1 MKKRIIGATLITV
14 VCALLISNL
23 VGVLL
28 FRSREMDAARNTLQE
43 LLVLMDAQSA
53 ITDPDGLAQQFHAA
67 APDKRLTIIDTDG
80 TVLADTEAN
89 PQTLEDHNSRPEV
102 EQAAA
107 TGWGEAVRHSETLG
121 TSMLYVSKRFADG
134 MVGRA
139 SMPLSSIDSLVWNG
153 VWGFLIASAAGL
165 LLALILARRTA
176 NRVVAPLSAVG
187 SALQSVLDG
196 TRASGLE
203 EYQADDELR
212 PILRY
217 IDKLMERLGG
227 YIQSIT
233 AERDKVGLILDCMDE
248 GLILLDEAGN
258 VLAIN
263 RAART
268 LFGFP
273 EGEEDDGAL
282 LLTRSRR
289 LREAIQESRVR
300 HSSVV
305 LDVDALTEDA
315 QSLRLFV
322 SPVSGRQYEGQ
333 AVGTS
338 ILISDVTEL
347 KKAEGIRS
355 EFTANVSHELKT
367 PLTSISGFAEMLQN
381 GMASGEE
388 DVKRFAGR
396 IYSEARRLIA
406 LTDDII
412 RLSRIEQSG
421 AVEDEPVELR
431 ALCEGAA
438 EALRFPAEQKQVAIA
453 VSGDLVTVRGSRQ
466 MLDELVCNLA
476 DNAVKYNRP
485 GGRVDLS
492 VRREG
497 DWAAVTVA
505 DTGIGIPRE
514 HQARIFE
521 RFYRVDKSR
530 SKQTG
535 GTGLGLSIVKH
546 IVERH
551 GGSISLESA
560 PGAGTSVTVRLPFS
574 GGFEKPPETRNL

>member
-1 MKKRIIGATLITV
+1 MLIPDV
-14 VCALLISNL
+14 
-23 VGVLL
+23 
-28 FRSREMDAARNTLQE
+28 
-43 LLVLMDAQSA
+43 
-53 ITDPDGLAQQFHAA
+53 TDRFLAE
-67 APDKRLTIIDTDG
+67 K
-80 TVLADTEAN
+80 
-89 PQTLEDHNSRPEV
+89 
-102 EQAAA
+102 
-107 TGWGEAVRHSETLG
+107 
-121 TSMLYVSKRFADG
+121 
-134 MVGRA
+134 
-139 SMPLSSIDSLVWNG
+139 
-153 VWGFLIASAAGL
+153 
-165 LLALILARRTA
+165 ARR
-176 NRVVAPLSAVG
+176 
-187 SALQSVLDG
+187 
-196 TRASGLE
+196 
-203 EYQADDELR
+203 
-212 PILRY
+212 
-217 IDKLMERLGG
+217 
-227 YIQSIT
+227 
-233 AERDKVGLILDCMDE
+233 
-248 GLILLDEAGN
+248 
-258 VLAIN
+258 
-263 RAART
+263 
-268 LFGFP
+268 
-273 EGEEDDGAL
+273 
-282 LLTRSRR
+282 
-289 LREAIQESRVR
+289 
-300 HSSVV
+300 
-305 LDVDALTEDA
+305 
-315 QSLRLFV
+315 
-322 SPVSGRQYEGQ
+322 
-333 AVGTS
+333 
-338 ILISDVTEL
+338 
-347 KKAEGIRS
+347 

-485 GGRVDLS
+485 GGRVDLT

-574 GGFEKPPETRNL
+574 GGFEKPPETRNF

>member
-1 MKKRIIGATLITV
+1 MKRNVYWSLCAAAIGMALLTAALTLWSAHGLLVRQVQQELRDEHKLIARSVAYTGEERLDYLSSLDIRFDSFRVTLITPEG
-14 VCALLISNL
+14 
-23 VGVLL
+23 GVLFDSDNDRAGMENHL
-28 FRSREMDAARNTLQE
+28 D
-43 LLVLMDAQSA
+43 
-53 ITDPDGLAQQFHAA
+53 
-67 APDKRLTIIDTDG
+67 
-80 TVLADTEAN
+80 
-89 PQTLEDHNSRPEV
+89 RPEV
-102 EQAAA
+102 REALSVGSGEDIRRSETMGLDTCYYAAA
-107 TGWGEAVRHSETLG
+107 LPDGSVLRVSKQTRSIGAVFAGVIPLMAGIVLVTLLL
-121 TSMLYVSKRFADG
+121 SMLL
-134 MVGRA
+134 A
-139 SMPLSSIDSLVWNG
+139 SRLTRRLVRPVEALAEDLENTDSLRGYEELEPFYRKLREKNR
-153 VWGFLIASAAGL
+153 LIGEQMERLRAERDTIKTITSNMKEGL
-165 LLALILARRTA
+165 LLLGREKEVLSVNAAALSL
-176 NRVVAPLSAVG
+176 LG
-187 SALQSVLDG
+187 SPAG
-196 TRASGLE
+196 
-203 EYQADDELR
+203 EY
-212 PILRY
+212 
-217 IDKLMERLGG
+217 
-227 YIQSIT
+227 
-233 AERDKVGLILDCMDE
+233 E
-248 GLILLDEAGN
+248 GKN
-258 VLAIN
+258 VLVVTRDAELGACIE
-263 RAART
+263 RAA
-268 LFGFP
+268 GG
-273 EGEEDDGAL
+273 EGAD
-282 LLTRSRR
+282 
-289 LREAIQESRVR
+289 
-300 HSSVV
+300 VV
-305 LDVDALTEDA
+305 LEREV
-315 QSLRLFV
+315 R
-322 SPVSGRQYEGQ
+322 R
-333 AVGTS
+333 
-338 ILISDVTEL
+338 
-347 KKAEGIRS
+347 

-485 GGRVDLS
+485 GGRVDLT

-574 GGFEKPPETRNL
+574 GGFEKPPETRNF

>member
-1 MKKRIIGATLITV
+1 MKRNVYWSLCAAAIGMALLTAALTLWSAHGLLVRQVQQELRDEHKLIARSVAYTGEERLDYLSSLDIRFDSFRVTLITPEG
-14 VCALLISNL
+14 
-23 VGVLL
+23 GVLFDSDNDRAGMENHL
-28 FRSREMDAARNTLQE
+28 D
-43 LLVLMDAQSA
+43 
-53 ITDPDGLAQQFHAA
+53 
-67 APDKRLTIIDTDG
+67 
-80 TVLADTEAN
+80 
-89 PQTLEDHNSRPEV
+89 RPEV
-102 EQAAA
+102 REALSVGSGEDIRRSETMGLDTCYYAAA
-107 TGWGEAVRHSETLG
+107 LPDGSVLRVSKQTRSIGAVFAGVIPLMAGIVLVTLLL
-121 TSMLYVSKRFADG
+121 SMLLASRLTRRLVRPVEALAEDLENTASLRGYEELEPFYRKLREKNRLIG
-134 MVGRA
+134 EQMERLRA
-139 SMPLSSIDSLVWNG
+139 ERDTIKTITSNMKE
-153 VWGFLIASAAGL
+153 GL
-165 LLALILARRTA
+165 LLLGREKEVLSVNAAALSLLGSPAGEYEGK
-176 NRVVAPLSAVG
+176 NVLVVTRDAELGACIERAAGGEGADV
-187 SALQSVLDG
+187 VL
-196 TRASGLE
+196 
-203 EYQADDELR
+203 
-212 PILRY
+212 
-217 IDKLMERLGG
+217 
-227 YIQSIT
+227 
-233 AERDKVGLILDCMDE
+233 ERDGRACHAFASPVREDG
-248 GLILLDEAGN
+248 GQVAGTI
-258 VLAIN
+258 V
-263 RAART
+263 
-268 LFGFP
+268 
-273 EGEEDDGAL
+273 L
-282 LLTRSRR
+282 LL
-289 LREAIQESRVR
+289 
-300 HSSVV
+300 
-305 LDVDALTEDA
+305 
-315 QSLRLFV
+315 
-322 SPVSGRQYEGQ
+322 
-333 AVGTS
+333 
-338 ILISDVTEL
+338 DVTEQQR
-347 KKAEGIRS
+347 AEQVRR

-574 GGFEKPPETRNL
+574 GGFEKPPETRNF

>member
-1 MKKRIIGATLITV
+1 MREDGGQVAGTI
-14 VCALLISNL
+14 
-23 VGVLL
+23 VLL
-28 FRSREMDAARNTLQE
+28 L
-43 LLVLMDAQSA
+43 
-53 ITDPDGLAQQFHAA
+53 
-67 APDKRLTIIDTDG
+67 
-80 TVLADTEAN
+80 
-89 PQTLEDHNSRPEV
+89 
-102 EQAAA
+102 
-107 TGWGEAVRHSETLG
+107 
-121 TSMLYVSKRFADG
+121 
-134 MVGRA
+134 
-139 SMPLSSIDSLVWNG
+139 
-153 VWGFLIASAAGL
+153 
-165 LLALILARRTA
+165 
-176 NRVVAPLSAVG
+176 
-187 SALQSVLDG
+187 
-196 TRASGLE
+196 
-203 EYQADDELR
+203 
-212 PILRY
+212 
-217 IDKLMERLGG
+217 
-227 YIQSIT
+227 
-233 AERDKVGLILDCMDE
+233 
-248 GLILLDEAGN
+248 
-258 VLAIN
+258 
-263 RAART
+263 
-268 LFGFP
+268 
-273 EGEEDDGAL
+273 
-282 LLTRSRR
+282 
-289 LREAIQESRVR
+289 
-300 HSSVV
+300 
-305 LDVDALTEDA
+305 
-315 QSLRLFV
+315 
-322 SPVSGRQYEGQ
+322 
-333 AVGTS
+333 
-338 ILISDVTEL
+338 DVTEQQR
-347 KKAEGIRS
+347 AEQVRR

-485 GGRVDLS
+485 GGRVDLT

-574 GGFEKPPETRNL
+574 GGFEKPPETRNF